1 MEKINRGKDTERCI
15 ALIDYE
21 NCSNLK
27 NISLKEYTEL
37 IIFTG
42 SLQQN
47 VVLPVNL
54 FPDNVKISIRQTS
67 GVSKNNVD
75 FHLVLEPGRMTCC
88 GERDN
93 TYHIISADKG
103 YDGIIQTL
111 RRQGIQCRRVT
122 PERTVLAA
130 SPVICIDVIVRWV
143 DKIQLYARE
152 PRNMPASVKSFN
164 NYLKSQMRKEWSET
178 LAKDIR
184 DELIRRRVIKVKESK
199 ITWSS
204 LSDRILLL

>member
-1 MEKINRGKDTERCI
+1 MEKITRGKDAERCI

-42 SLQQN
+42 PLQQN

-54 FPDNVKISIRQTS
+54 FPDNLKISIRQTS
-67 GVSKNNVD
+67 GVSKNNID

-93 TYHIISADKG
+93 AYHIISADKG
-103 YDGIIQTL
+103 YGGVIQTL
-111 RRQGIQCRRVT
+111 CRQGIQCRRVT
-122 PERTVLAA
+122 PERTFLAA
-130 SPVICIDVIVRWV
+130 SPVICIDVIVRRV

-152 PRNMPASVKSFN
+152 PRNMPALVRSFN
-164 NYLKSQMRKEWSET
+164 NYLKSQMREEWSET

-204 LSDRILLL
+204 LSNRK